1 MDKATPTSR
10 ARKPGTLLVKN
21 LKDLRKM
28 KMQGMDP
35 SLKATWS
42 VIIIVTPE
50 NGRHSLLAKCS
61 YEICN
66 LDGWRGRC
74 CLADTNFLFD
84 SKDFHLSK
92 AMVRNKQPIR
102 QCASLFLEFTG
113 LGNPKALFNKEF
125 ETAEKRN
132 LSNHQLKLSEDA
144 SPNGSYGILNN
155 GRQLCY
161 PSISFLLITT

>member
-1 MDKATPTSR
+1 MMDKATPTSR

-66 LDGWRGRC
+66 LDG
-74 CLADTNFLFD
+74 
-84 SKDFHLSK
+84 
-92 AMVRNKQPIR
+92 
-102 QCASLFLEFTG
+102 
-113 LGNPKALFNKEF
+113 
-125 ETAEKRN
+125 
-132 LSNHQLKLSEDA
+132 
-144 SPNGSYGILNN
+144 
-155 GRQLCY
+155 
-161 PSISFLLITT
+161 